1 MSPFSS
7 IPLLPSELIDRL
19 NTLGFTTM
27 TPIQSEAIA
36 PIMEGRDVVAQSKTG
51 SGKTLAFGLP
61 CVVAADTDVREPE
74 TLIITPTRE
83 LAEQIATQL
92 RSVAAY
98 RSNLKIVTLYGGV
111 PLRGQADSIA
121 KGVQIVIGTPGRLM
135 DHLGKGTLELH
146 AIKRLVLDEADRMLD
161 MGFGEDIEKI
171 VRRMRGERQT
181 LLFSATF
188 PKSPSPQIDIH
199 DSAPSSHPWASRK
212 IIAEPSGATQILHKS
227 HGYEHGTDSKNSILG
242 LGDAIERLASALL
255 RDPLRIAVDT
265 EQPTQ
270 IEEVVYETQDKER
283 TLDELIGL
291 YRPESLLLFCN
302 TKVEVIAQAARLER
316 KGHSVA
322 QIHGD
327 LDQRERQEAVIA
339 FANGSRRILVAT
351 DVASRGLDIEGIELV
366 INYDL
371 PFDSD
376 VYTHRIGRTGRADAA
391 GEALSLYAPY
401 ESSKCDYIT
410 DRAKKGTIDSRQLDR
425 RYLMDSE
432 WATLCINGGKRH
444 KLRPGDILGT
454 LSKGIGIASDRI
466 GKITIT
472 ETISY
477 VALEEKVLT
486 TALSGL
492 QKTRIKKKRYKGW
505 VL

>member
-1 MSPFSS
+1 
-7 IPLLPSELIDRL
+7 
-19 NTLGFTTM
+19 M
-27 TPIQSEAIA
+27 TPIQYEAIT

-61 CVVAADTDVREPE
+61 CVVSAETDVREPQ

-83 LAEQIATQL
+83 LAEQIAVQL
-92 RSVAAY
+92 RSVASY

-121 KGVQIVIGTPGRLM
+121 KGVQIIIGTPGRLM
-135 DHLGKGTLELH
+135 DHLGKGTLDLRS
-146 AIKRLVLDEADRMLD
+146 IRRLVLDEADRMLD

-171 VRRMRGERQT
+171 VRQMRGERQT

-188 PKSPSPQIDIH
+188 PD
-199 DSAPSSHPWASRK
+199 
-212 IIAEPSGATQILHKS
+212 ATQ
-227 HGYEHGTDSKNSILG
+227 
-242 LGDAIERLASALL
+242 RLASALL
-255 RDPLRIAVDT
+255 SDPLHIAVDT
-265 EQPTQ
+265 QQPTQ
-270 IEEVVYETQDKER
+270 IEEIVYETQDKER

-291 YRPESLLLFCN
+291 YRPESLLIFCN
-302 TKVEVIAQAARLER
+302 TKAEVIAQAARLER
-316 KGHSVA
+316 MGHSVA

-327 LDQRERQEAVIA
+327 LDQRQRQESVIA

-351 DVASRGLDIEGIELV
+351 DVASRGLDIEGIALV
-366 INYDL
+366 VNYDL
-371 PFDSD
+371 PFDPD

-391 GEALSLYAPY
+391 GEALSLYAPH

-410 DRAKKGTIDSRQLDR
+410 DRARRGTIDSRQLDR
-425 RYLMDSE
+425 RFVMESK
-432 WATLCINGGKRH
+432 WATLCINGGKRQ

-454 LSKGIGIASDRI
+454 LSKGIGIAPDKI

-477 VALEEKVLT
+477 VALSDD
-486 TALSGL
+486 ALSLALKGL
-492 QKTRIKKKRYKGW
+492 GIARIKKKRYKGW